1 MSSTPTPRPRL
12 KTAFLRLL
20 GVFGLFF
27 LFRLAYGYLST
38 TDSHF
43 AGAQS
48 GEDAQSL
55 KRNYASA
62 SISKDMGPN
71 APPPPP
77 GQQTGGALS
86 QKYERVANIRSRS
99 TRFAAEEK
107 AVKDKIRAFK
117 GIIQYEKNQGNEGNR
132 SLFLQIGVAP
142 ALFDSFY
149 TAMQQYGKVLF
160 KEATK
165 TDMTSEFLQLN
176 AKRNSLEKTRASL
189 LDLKSRGNNISDL
202 MSLEN
207 NLLDIERQ
215 LQELGVELG
224 AYDEENEFCT
234 VRFALTEGREQKISF
249 LHRVK
254 VALEWAVAYY
264 CLFVLGMFLA
274 SLAAWALL
282 SLLDKWNNRSFE
294 F

>member
-1 MSSTPTPRPRL
+1 MASIRPRL
-12 KTAFLRLL
+12 KPLFLRLL
-20 GVFGLFF
+20 GVFLLFF
-27 LFRLAYGYLST
+27 LFRLLYGYVE
-38 TDSHF
+38 
-43 AGAQS
+43 S
-48 GEDAQSL
+48 GSAAFDGMGGSDEGLRL

-62 SISKDMGPN
+62 VIMKEAPN

-77 GQQTGGALS
+77 GQQGSGGS

-99 TRFAAEEK
+99 GRFEEDEK
-107 AVKDKIRAFK
+107 AVKAQIRQFK
-117 GIIQYEKNQGNEGNR
+117 GIIQYEKNQGNAGER

-149 TAMQQYGKVLF
+149 VVMQQYGRVLS

-189 LDLKSRGNNISDL
+189 LELKQRGSNIADL

-234 VRFALTEGREQKISF
+234 VRFSLSEGREHQISF

-254 VALEWAVAYY
+254 VALEWTLGYY
-264 CLFVLGMFLA
+264 CLFVACLSFAL
-274 SLAAWALL
+274 LAAWALL
-282 SLLDKWNNRSFE
+282 GLVDRWNKG
-294 F
+294 